1 MSDEQLNFEKAKRA
15 LSDLRSE
22 QIGLANAIHA
32 AASAGD
38 AAELIRLKQ
47 RQGALPSEIFAA
59 EVIQHKANVTRIKAA
74 VADANRRLIEA
85 RSSSKETDQRTVAAL
100 QVLDEERQRI
110 NGEALAALSAVY
122 GIQNELKW
130 LYDEL
135 RAAEQT
141 LTRQLSEAA

>member
-1 MSDEQLNFEKAKRA
+1 MNDEQVIFERPKRA
-15 LSDLRSE
+15 VSDLRSE

-59 EVIQHKANVTRIKAA
+59 QVIQHKANVTKLKAA

-85 RSSSKETDQRTVAAL
+85 RFKSKETDHRTAAAL
-100 QVLDEERQRI
+100 RVLDEERQRI

-122 GIQNELKW
+122 GIQNEIKW
-130 LYDEL
+130 LGDEL
-135 RAAEQT
+135 RTAEQV
-141 LTRQLSEAA
+141 LARQLSEAA